1 MTKKQLNT
9 LKRQASK
16 HLVLGIFIFTIA
28 TIPVALHIGTN
39 HTGSLFCWILGG
51 IVIYDSV
58 KTLIKL
64 NARG

>member
-1 MTKKQLNT
+1 MTKSKLNA

-16 HLVLGIFIFTIA
+16 HLVLGILMFALA

-64 NARG
+64 NTRG